1 ADQWTTF
8 VTFPARMQLVQTCS
22 RRGAPSTRARTRWM
36 FGFHRRLVRRCEW
49 LTLMPHDGRLPHT
62 SQTAAM
68 TGHLGGRARTG
79 PGDSTGAAA
88 PATTPASGPPRRRP
102 PPGAPGASPTI
113 VPRDSARPAGGLR
126 PAGGGARVQG
136 GVGRA

>member
-1 ADQWTTF
+1 GSDRCGGPGGGRRAGDQWTSL
-8 VTFPARMQLVQTCS
+8 VTFPALMQPVQTWS

-36 FGFHRRLVRRCEW
+36 LGFHRRLVRRCEW

-79 PGDSTGAAA
+79 PGDSTGAPAV
-88 PATTPASGPPRRRP
+88 ATTPRRP
-102 PPGAPGASPTI
+102 PPDGPGASPTI
-113 VPRDSARPAGGLR
+113 GPRDSARPAGGLR
-126 PAGGGARVQG
+126 P
-136 GVGRA
+136 